1 MKLIVNTNRIIA
13 AIIKDSYS
21 RKILLSLAAELIMI
35 NLSHQ
40 EIEKHKSE
48 IKEKSNLTD
57 NELDYL
63 LIKFKEKL
71 MLLDD
76 GVIQKYMLEA
86 KGIMEKIDANDVPFI
101 AAALATDSDIWS
113 DDLHFQRQKR
123 IKIWRTK
130 DLVPLV

>member
-21 RKILLSLAAELIMI
+21 RKILLSLPAELIMI

-40 EIEKHKSE
+40 EIKKHKSE
-48 IKEKSNLTD
+48 IIEKSGLTD

-63 LIKFKEKL
+63 LLKFKEKL
-71 MLLDD
+71 ILLDD
-76 GVIQKYMLEA
+76 EMIQKYMLEA
-86 KGIMEKIDANDVPFI
+86 KEIMEKIDTNDVPFI

-113 DDLHFQRQKR
+113 DDSHFQRQKK
-123 IKIWRTK
+123 IKVWKTK
-130 DLVPLV
+130 ELVPLV

>member
-21 RKILLSLAAELIMI
+21 RKILLSLPAELIMI

-40 EIEKHKSE
+40 EIEKHRSE
-48 IKEKSNLTD
+48 IIKKSDLTD

-63 LIKFKEKL
+63 LLKFKEKL
-71 MLLDD
+71 ILLDD
-76 GVIQKYMLEA
+76 EIIQKYMLEA
-86 KGIMEKIDANDVPFI
+86 KEIMEKIDTNDVPFI

-113 DDLHFQRQKR
+113 DDLHFQRQKK
-123 IKIWRTK
+123 IKIWKKK
-130 DLVPLV
+130 DLVPLL